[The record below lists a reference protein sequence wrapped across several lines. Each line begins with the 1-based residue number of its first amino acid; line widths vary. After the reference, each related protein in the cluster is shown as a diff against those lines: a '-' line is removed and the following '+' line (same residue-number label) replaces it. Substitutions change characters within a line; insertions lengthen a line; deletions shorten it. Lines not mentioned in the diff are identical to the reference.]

1 MSDLFNLTRILSE
14 NSYPQLV
21 QSVENRTYLSNGIDL
36 LRETNENILEATRDL
51 YIALAEAET
60 KSAENVKFA
69 DFFKRYK
76 DVIDKYILKAR
87 ELQSQFEINV
97 ETFADANSDIID
109 VNDGSDIMAT
119 PKYVG
124 VEYDNLLD
132 PDVPDIKPRKAFKKE
147 FAFIGK
153 LLQDLGPIA
162 SEEAKAQ
169 VIATVC
175 NNLSSEI
182 SDGWLDKVIEHI
194 TDDDDCDK
202 EGFARAIYKKFV
214 KDPHKEMTVDIGLVK
229 QCKLS
234 IMNNTSYI
242 ASVDKSVTSFCD
254 GLSRV
259 ADEIGSMF
267 FRNRD
272 HKLPI
277 KTDAEGV
284 EDKTYRLNDYS
295 FNQVNMFISTKIT
308 QITELCNLYIIALTI
323 KMDCIMKYLQQ
334 CKDII
339 STATDGIDNTPND
352 ETDSGDAEQEL
363 DDEELDDDSS
373 EEPDDESENDDSEPD
388 TDDGEEDPEEIDIK
402 LQAQS
407 EDDDDENDSDSEDGF
422 NTDDSGVEPLHDNSE
437 DDFEEA
443 CYLFE
448 ADAFQA
454 ERLITEMMFRESM
467 IDYLSEDAT
476 GTDKPGIRP
485 GETASAIIQKLMAQF
500 QNLVVKF
507 ITKFSGYD
515 KQAAYIKKNRGKIE
529 KAKIPE
535 NWTIQKMNMTE
546 LEKFVVPNLVE
557 EDLGLLG
564 NKDKYLT
571 AKYGENGSACK
582 IMSNKLEGSSAKDR
596 IMKLCL
602 EEKETPYKEQER
614 NESMNFVTQG
624 YQKCIS
630 NIKNAQSRLKS
641 AQSNAKTFAKES
653 AVMDLEATMMTYF
666 GEYTNTGRNGST
678 EVKSDVLKASGNSNT
693 ETKDATKNDGK
704 APEEHKDNVEVP
716 KDQEN
721 NGNIKRSN
729 AARLYFAINT
739 GVIVAV
745 MNTYNKAMKKHL
757 KFVKTLAQIGGVVD
771 IPSDNAADK
780 NQEQNTNNNQK

>member
-60 KSAENVKFA
+60 KSAENVNFA

-132 PDVPDIKPRKAFKKE
+132 PDVPDIEPRKAFKKE

-194 TDDDDCDK
+194 TDEDDCDK
-202 EGFARAIYKKFV
+202 EGFARAMYKKFV

-234 IMNNTSYI
+234 IMNYTSLV

-267 FRNRD
+267 FRNKD

-277 KTDAEGV
+277 ETDAEGV

-295 FNQVNMFISTKIT
+295 FNQMNMFISAKIT

-339 STATDGIDNTPND
+339 SVATDGIDNTPND
-352 ETDSGDAEQEL
+352 ETDPGDAEQEL

-373 EEPDDESENDDSEPD
+373 EEPDGEDPEPD

-402 LQAQS
+402 LQARS
-407 EDDDDENDSDSEDGF
+407 EDNDDENDSDPEDGF

-485 GETASAIIQKLMAQF
+485 GETASAIIQKLMDQF
-500 QNLVVKF
+500 QNLVIKF

-515 KQAAYIKKNRGKIE
+515 KQAAYIKKNRGKITR
-529 KAKIPE
+529 AKIPE

-571 AKYGENGSACK
+571 AKYGEKSGTACK
-582 IMSNKLEGSSAKDR
+582 ILSDELEGSSVKDR

-602 EEKETPYKEQER
+602 DETETPYNEHER
-614 NESMNFVTQG
+614 DESMNFVTQG

-666 GEYTNTGRNGST
+666 GESDENQNTDGDGTPNG
-678 EVKSDVLKASGNSNT
+678 NT
-693 ETKDATKNDGK
+693 PKPETKNDGEVPKNLTDK
-704 APEEHKDNVEVP
+704 ADLP

-721 NGNIKRSN
+721 NGNFKRSN

-757 KFVKTLAQIGGVVD
+757 KFVKTLAKIGGVVD
-771 IPSDNAADK
+771 IPSDNATDE

>member
-132 PDVPDIKPRKAFKKE
+132 PDVPDIEPRKAFKKE

-194 TDDDDCDK
+194 TDEDDCDK
-202 EGFARAIYKKFV
+202 DGFARAMYKKFV
-214 KDPHKEMTVDIGLVK
+214 KDPHKEMAVDIGLVK

-277 KTDAEGV
+277 ETDAEGV

-295 FNQVNMFISTKIT
+295 FNQMNMFISTKIT

-352 ETDSGDAEQEL
+352 DTDPGDAEQEL
-363 DDEELDDDSS
+363 DDEELNDNSS
-373 EEPDDESENDDSEPD
+373 EEPDDDQDKPEPD
-388 TDDGEEDPEEIDIK
+388 ADDGEEDPEEIDIK

-407 EDDDDENDSDSEDGF
+407 EDDDEDNDSDPEDGF

-476 GTDKPGIRP
+476 GTDKPGTRP

-582 IMSNKLEGSSAKDR
+582 IMSNELEGSSAKDR

-602 EEKETPYKEQER
+602 DDKETPYNEQER

-653 AVMDLEATMMTYF
+653 AVMNLEATMATYF
-666 GEYTNTGRNGST
+666 NEDEQPVDGSGYQANGKGVYTPNGVES
-678 EVKSDVLKASGNSNT
+678 K
-693 ETKDATKNDGK
+693 TKPANPTQNDGK
-704 APEEHKDNVEVP
+704 TQELTDKHDVP

>member
-132 PDVPDIKPRKAFKKE
+132 PDVPDIEPRKAFKKE

-194 TDDDDCDK
+194 TDEDDCDK
-202 EGFARAIYKKFV
+202 DGFARAMYKKFV
-214 KDPHKEMTVDIGLVK
+214 KDPHKEMAVDIGLVK

-267 FRNRD
+267 FRNKD

-277 KTDAEGV
+277 ETDAEGV

-295 FNQVNMFISTKIT
+295 FNQMNMFISTKIT
-308 QITELCNLYIIALTI
+308 QITELCNLHIIALTI

-339 STATDGIDNTPND
+339 STATDGIDNTPN
-352 ETDSGDAEQEL
+352 
-363 DDEELDDDSS
+363 
-373 EEPDDESENDDSEPD
+373 EEPDDDQDKPEPD
-388 TDDGEEDPEEIDIK
+388 ADDGEEDPEEIDIK

-407 EDDDDENDSDSEDGF
+407 EDDDEDNDSDPEDGF

-485 GETASAIIQKLMAQF
+485 GETASAIIQKMMAQF

-582 IMSNKLEGSSAKDR
+582 IMSNELEGSSAKDR

-653 AVMDLEATMMTYF
+653 AVMDLEATMRTYF
-666 GEYTNTGRNGST
+666 NEGDNQIVDAHGNPMSSKT
-678 EVKSDVLKASGNSNT
+678 EKPNS
-693 ETKDATKNDGK
+693 AAQNDGK
-704 APEEHKDNVEVP
+704 TQELTDNHDVP

-771 IPSDNAADK
+771 IPSDNATDG

>member
-51 YIALAEAET
+51 YVALAEAET

-132 PDVPDIKPRKAFKKE
+132 PDVPDIEPRKAFKKE

-194 TDDDDCDK
+194 TDEDDCDK
-202 EGFARAIYKKFV
+202 DGFARAMYKKFV
-214 KDPHKEMTVDIGLVK
+214 KDPHKEMAVDIGLVK

-267 FRNRD
+267 FRNKD

-277 KTDAEGV
+277 ETDAEGV

-352 ETDSGDAEQEL
+352 ETDPGDAEQEL
-363 DDEELDDDSS
+363 DDEELDDEDH
-373 EEPDDESENDDSEPD
+373 DDSEPD

-407 EDDDDENDSDSEDGF
+407 EDDDDENDSDPEDGF

-582 IMSNKLEGSSAKDR
+582 IMSNKLEGSSVKDR

-653 AVMDLEATMMTYF
+653 AVMDLEATMATYF
-666 GEYTNTGRNGST
+666 NEDEQPVDGSGYQANSKGVYTPNGVES
-678 EVKSDVLKASGNSNT
+678 K
-693 ETKDATKNDGK
+693 TKPANPTQNDGK
-704 APEEHKDNVEVP
+704 TQELTDKHDVP

-739 GVIVAV
+739 GVTVAV

>member
-60 KSAENVKFA
+60 KSAENVNFA

-132 PDVPDIKPRKAFKKE
+132 PDVPDIEPRKAFKKE

-194 TDDDDCDK
+194 TDEDDCDK
-202 EGFARAIYKKFV
+202 DGFARAMYKKFV

-267 FRNRD
+267 FRNKD

-277 KTDAEGV
+277 ETDAEGV

-295 FNQVNMFISTKIT
+295 FNQMNMFISTKIT

-352 ETDSGDAEQEL
+352 ETDPGDAEQEL

-373 EEPDDESENDDSEPD
+373 DDPEPD

-407 EDDDDENDSDSEDGF
+407 EDDDDENDSDPEDGF
-422 NTDDSGVEPLHDNSE
+422 NTDESGVEPLHDNSE

-467 IDYLSEDAT
+467 INYLSEDAT

-515 KQAAYIKKNRGKIE
+515 KQAAYIKKNRGKITR
-529 KAKIPE
+529 AKIPE

-571 AKYGENGSACK
+571 AKYGEKSGTACK
-582 IMSNKLEGSSAKDR
+582 ILSDELEGSSVKDR

-602 EEKETPYKEQER
+602 DETETPYNEHER
-614 NESMNFVTQG
+614 DESMNFVTQG

-653 AVMDLEATMMTYF
+653 AVMDLEATMMAYF
-666 GEYTNTGRNGST
+666 GESDENQNTDGDGKTN
-678 EVKSDVLKASGNSNT
+678 GNTPNP
-693 ETKDATKNDGK
+693 ETKNNGEVPKNLTDK
-704 APEEHKDNVEVP
+704 ADLP

-757 KFVKTLAQIGGVVD
+757 KFVKTLAKIGGVVD
-771 IPSDNAADK
+771 IPSDNATDE

>member
-60 KSAENVKFA
+60 KSAENVNFA

-132 PDVPDIKPRKAFKKE
+132 PDVPDIEPRKAFKKE

-202 EGFARAIYKKFV
+202 EGFARAMYKKFV

-295 FNQVNMFISTKIT
+295 FNQMNMFISTKIT

-352 ETDSGDAEQEL
+352 ETDPGDAEQEL
-363 DDEELDDDSS
+363 DDEELDDSS
-373 EEPDDESENDDSEPD
+373 EEPDDEDHDDPEPD
-388 TDDGEEDPEEIDIK
+388 TDDDEEDQEEIDIK

-407 EDDDDENDSDSEDGF
+407 EDDDDENDSDPEDGL

-485 GETASAIIQKLMAQF
+485 GETASDIIQKLMAQF

-571 AKYGENGSACK
+571 AKYGEKNGTACK
-582 IMSNKLEGSSAKDR
+582 ILSDELEGSSVKDR

-602 EEKETPYKEQER
+602 DETETQYNEHER
-614 NESMNFVTQG
+614 DESMNFVTQG

-666 GEYTNTGRNGST
+666 GESDENQNTDGDGKTN
-678 EVKSDVLKASGNSNT
+678 GNTPNS
-693 ETKDATKNDGK
+693 AAQNDGK
-704 APEEHKDNVEVP
+704 APQEHKDNVEVP
-716 KDQEN
+716 KDQDN

-757 KFVKTLAQIGGVVD
+757 KFVKTLAKIGGVVD
-771 IPSDNAADK
+771 IPSDNATDE
-780 NQEQNTNNNQK
+780 NQE

>member
-51 YIALAEAET
+51 YVALAEAET

-132 PDVPDIKPRKAFKKE
+132 PDVPDVEPRKAFKKE

-194 TDDDDCDK
+194 TDEDDCDK
-202 EGFARAIYKKFV
+202 EGFARAMYKKFV

-234 IMNNTSYI
+234 IMNYTSYV

-267 FRNRD
+267 FRNKD

-277 KTDAEGV
+277 ETDAEGV

-295 FNQVNMFISTKIT
+295 FNQMNMFISTKIT

-323 KMDCIMKYLQQ
+323 KMDSIMKYLQQ

-339 STATDGIDNTPND
+339 NVATDGIDNTPND
-352 ETDSGDAEQEL
+352 ETDPGDSEQEL

-373 EEPDDESENDDSEPD
+373 EEPDDEDPEPD

-402 LQAQS
+402 LQAQT
-407 EDDDDENDSDSEDGF
+407 DDDEDDSDLEDGF

-515 KQAAYIKKNRGKIE
+515 KQASYIKKNRGKIE

-535 NWTIQKMNMTE
+535 NWTIQKMDMSNLANFT
-546 LEKFVVPNLVE
+546 VPNLVE

-571 AKYGENGSACK
+571 AKYGEKSGTACK
-582 IMSNKLEGSSAKDR
+582 ILSDELEGSSVKDR

-602 EEKETPYKEQER
+602 DDRELPYKEQER
-614 NESMNFVTQG
+614 NESMTFVTQT

-666 GEYTNTGRNGST
+666 GESDENQNTDGDGTSNG
-678 EVKSDVLKASGNSNT
+678 NT
-693 ETKDATKNDGK
+693 PKPETKNDGK
-704 APEEHKDNVEVP
+704 VPKDLTDKSDTP

-780 NQEQNTNNNQK
+780 NQEQNANNNQK

>member
-132 PDVPDIKPRKAFKKE
+132 PDVPDIEPRKAFKKE

-194 TDDDDCDK
+194 TDEDDCDK
-202 EGFARAIYKKFV
+202 DGFARAMYKKFV
-214 KDPHKEMTVDIGLVK
+214 KDPHKEMAVDIGLVK

-277 KTDAEGV
+277 ETDAEGV

-295 FNQVNMFISTKIT
+295 FNQMNMFISTKIT

-352 ETDSGDAEQEL
+352 DTDPGDAEQEL
-363 DDEELDDDSS
+363 DDEELNDNSS
-373 EEPDDESENDDSEPD
+373 EEPDDDQDKPEPD
-388 TDDGEEDPEEIDIK
+388 ADDGEEDPEEIDIK

-407 EDDDDENDSDSEDGF
+407 EDDDEDNDSDPEDGF

-515 KQAAYIKKNRGKIE
+515 KQATYIKKNRGKIE

-582 IMSNKLEGSSAKDR
+582 IMSNELEGSSAKDR

-653 AVMDLEATMMTYF
+653 AVMNLEATMATYF
-666 GEYTNTGRNGST
+666 NEDEQPVDGSGYQANSKGVYTPNGVES
-678 EVKSDVLKASGNSNT
+678 K
-693 ETKDATKNDGK
+693 TKPANPTQNDGK
-704 APEEHKDNVEVP
+704 TQELTDNHDVP

-771 IPSDNAADK
+771 IPSDNATDG

>member
-51 YIALAEAET
+51 YVALAEAET

-109 VNDGSDIMAT
+109 INDGSDIMAT

-132 PDVPDIKPRKAFKKE
+132 PDVPDIEPRKAFKKE

-202 EGFARAIYKKFV
+202 EGFARAMYKKFV

-352 ETDSGDAEQEL
+352 ETDPGDAEQEL
-363 DDEELDDDSS
+363 DDEELDDEDH
-373 EEPDDESENDDSEPD
+373 DDSEPD

-407 EDDDDENDSDSEDGF
+407 EDDDDENDSDPEDGF

-582 IMSNKLEGSSAKDR
+582 IMSNKLEGSSVKDR

-653 AVMDLEATMMTYF
+653 AVMDLEATMATYF
-666 GEYTNTGRNGST
+666 NEDEQPVDGSGYQANSKGVYTLNGVES
-678 EVKSDVLKASGNSNT
+678 K
-693 ETKDATKNDGK
+693 TKPANPTQNDGK
-704 APEEHKDNVEVP
+704 TQELTDKHDVP

>member
-132 PDVPDIKPRKAFKKE
+132 PDVPDIEPRKAFKKE

-194 TDDDDCDK
+194 TDEDDCDK
-202 EGFARAIYKKFV
+202 DGFARAMYKKFV
-214 KDPHKEMTVDIGLVK
+214 KDPHKEMAVDIGLVK

-267 FRNRD
+267 FRNKD

-277 KTDAEGV
+277 ETDAEGV

-295 FNQVNMFISTKIT
+295 FNQMNMFISTKIT

-352 ETDSGDAEQEL
+352 DTDPGDAEQEL
-363 DDEELDDDSS
+363 DDEELNDNSS
-373 EEPDDESENDDSEPD
+373 EEPDDDQDKPEPD
-388 TDDGEEDPEEIDIK
+388 ADDGEEDPEEIDIK

-407 EDDDDENDSDSEDGF
+407 EDDDDENDSDPEDGF

-582 IMSNKLEGSSAKDR
+582 IMSNELEGSSAKDR

-653 AVMDLEATMMTYF
+653 AVMDLEATMRTYF
-666 GEYTNTGRNGST
+666 NEKDEQIVDAHGNPMSSKT
-678 EVKSDVLKASGNSNT
+678 EKPNS
-693 ETKDATKNDGK
+693 AAQNDGK
-704 APEEHKDNVEVP
+704 TQELTDNHDVP

-771 IPSDNAADK
+771 IPSDNATDG

>member
-60 KSAENVKFA
+60 KSTENVKFA

-109 VNDGSDIMAT
+109 VNDGSDVMAA
-119 PKYVG
+119 PKYIG

-132 PDVPDIKPRKAFKKE
+132 PDVPDIEPRKAFKKE

-153 LLQDLGPIA
+153 LLQDLGPVA

-194 TDDDDCDK
+194 TDEDDCDK
-202 EGFARAIYKKFV
+202 DGFARAMYKKFV

-277 KTDAEGV
+277 ETDVEGV

-295 FNQVNMFISTKIT
+295 FNQMNMFISTKIT

-352 ETDSGDAEQEL
+352 ETDPGDSEQEL
-363 DDEELDDDSS
+363 DNEELDNDSS
-373 EEPDDESENDDSEPD
+373 EEPDDDDHDDESEPD
-388 TDDGEEDPEEIDIK
+388 TDASEEDPEEIDIK
-402 LQAQS
+402 LQTQS
-407 EDDDDENDSDSEDGF
+407 EDDEDDDNDSDPEDGF
-422 NTDDSGVEPLHDNSE
+422 NMDDSGVEPLHDNSE

-467 IDYLSEDAT
+467 IDYLSEDTT
-476 GTDKPGIRP
+476 GADKPGIRP

-535 NWTIQKMNMTE
+535 NWTIQKMDMSN
-546 LEKFVVPNLVE
+546 LVNFVVPNLVE

-571 AKYGENGSACK
+571 AKYGEKNGTACK
-582 IMSNKLEGSSAKDR
+582 ILSDELEGSSVKDR

-602 EEKETPYKEQER
+602 AEDEKPYKEQER
-614 NESMNFVTQG
+614 NESMTFVTQT

-653 AVMDLEATMMTYF
+653 AVMDLEATMATYF
-666 GEYTNTGRNGST
+666 NEQDQADEGGENGNNSGQNGKNAQST
-678 EVKSDVLKASGNSNT
+678 T
-693 ETKDATKNDGK
+693 QNDGK
-704 APEEHKDNVEVP
+704 ATEELNDNTEVS

-721 NGNIKRSN
+721 NGTIKRSN

-757 KFVKTLAQIGGVVD
+757 KFVKTLAKLGGVVD

-780 NQEQNTNNNQK
+780 NQTQNTNNNQK

>member
-132 PDVPDIKPRKAFKKE
+132 PDVPDIEPRKAFKKE

-194 TDDDDCDK
+194 TDEDDCDK
-202 EGFARAIYKKFV
+202 EGFARAMYKKFV

-267 FRNRD
+267 FRNKD

-277 KTDAEGV
+277 ETDEEGV

-295 FNQVNMFISTKIT
+295 FNQMNMFISTKIT

-339 STATDGIDNTPND
+339 NVATDGIDNTPND
-352 ETDSGDAEQEL
+352 ETDPGDAEQEL

-373 EEPDDESENDDSEPD
+373 EEPDGEDPEPD

-402 LQAQS
+402 LQAQT
-407 EDDDDENDSDSEDGF
+407 DDDDEDNDSDPEDGF

-582 IMSNKLEGSSAKDR
+582 IMSNELEGSSAKDR

-602 EEKETPYKEQER
+602 DDKETPYNEQER

-666 GEYTNTGRNGST
+666 NEDDKQIVDAHGNPMSSKT
-678 EVKSDVLKASGNSNT
+678 EKPNS
-693 ETKDATKNDGK
+693 AAQNDGK
-704 APEEHKDNVEVP
+704 TQELTDKHDVP

>member
-132 PDVPDIKPRKAFKKE
+132 PDVPDIEPRKAFKKE

-194 TDDDDCDK
+194 TDEDDCDK
-202 EGFARAIYKKFV
+202 DGFARAMYKKFV

-277 KTDAEGV
+277 ETDVEGV

-295 FNQVNMFISTKIT
+295 FNQMNMFISTKIT

-352 ETDSGDAEQEL
+352 ETDPGDAEQEL
-363 DDEELDDDSS
+363 DDEELDDEDH
-373 EEPDDESENDDSEPD
+373 DDPEPD

-407 EDDDDENDSDSEDGF
+407 EDDDDENDSDPEDGF

-582 IMSNKLEGSSAKDR
+582 IMSNELEGSSAKDR

-602 EEKETPYKEQER
+602 DDKETPYNEQER

-624 YQKCIS
+624 YQKCSS

-653 AVMDLEATMMTYF
+653 AVMDLEATMKTYF
-666 GEYTNTGRNGST
+666 NEKDEQIVDAHGNPMSSKT
-678 EVKSDVLKASGNSNT
+678 EKPNS
-693 ETKDATKNDGK
+693 AAQNDGK
-704 APEEHKDNVEVP
+704 TATELTDHSEVP

>member
-132 PDVPDIKPRKAFKKE
+132 PDVPDIEPRKAFKKE

-194 TDDDDCDK
+194 TDEDDCDK
-202 EGFARAIYKKFV
+202 DGFARAMYKKFV

-277 KTDAEGV
+277 ETDAEGV

-295 FNQVNMFISTKIT
+295 FNQMNMFISTKIT

-339 STATDGIDNTPND
+339 STAMDGIDN
-352 ETDSGDAEQEL
+352 
-363 DDEELDDDSS
+363 SS
-373 EEPDDESENDDSEPD
+373 EEPDDDQDEPEPD
-388 TDDGEEDPEEIDIK
+388 ADNGEEDPEEIDIK

-407 EDDDDENDSDSEDGF
+407 EDDDEDNDSDPEDGF

-546 LEKFVVPNLVE
+546 LEKFTVPNLVE

-582 IMSNKLEGSSAKDR
+582 IMSNELEGSSAKDR

-653 AVMDLEATMMTYF
+653 AVMDLEATMRTYF
-666 GEYTNTGRNGST
+666 NEKDEQIVDAHGNPMSSKT
-678 EVKSDVLKASGNSNT
+678 EKPNS
-693 ETKDATKNDGK
+693 AAQNDGK
-704 APEEHKDNVEVP
+704 TQELTDNHDVP

-771 IPSDNAADK
+771 IPSDNATDG

>member
-109 VNDGSDIMAT
+109 VNDGSDVIAT

-132 PDVPDIKPRKAFKKE
+132 PDVPDIEPRKAFKKE

-194 TDDDDCDK
+194 TDEDDCDK
-202 EGFARAIYKKFV
+202 DGFARAMYKKFV

-277 KTDAEGV
+277 ETDAEGV

-295 FNQVNMFISTKIT
+295 FNQMNMFISTKIT

-352 ETDSGDAEQEL
+352 DTDPGDAEQKL
-363 DDEELDDDSS
+363 DDEELNDNSS
-373 EEPDDESENDDSEPD
+373 EEPDDDQDEPEPD
-388 TDDGEEDPEEIDIK
+388 ADDGEEDPEEIDIK

-407 EDDDDENDSDSEDGF
+407 EDDDEDNDSDPEDGF
-422 NTDDSGVEPLHDNSE
+422 NMDDSGVEPLHDNSE

-529 KAKIPE
+529 KVKIPE
-535 NWTIQKMNMTE
+535 NWTIQKMDMSNLANFT
-546 LEKFVVPNLVE
+546 VPNLVE

-571 AKYGENGSACK
+571 AKYGEKNGTACK
-582 IMSNKLEGSSAKDR
+582 ILSDELEGSSVKDR

-602 EEKETPYKEQER
+602 GDKELPYKEQER
-614 NESMNFVTQG
+614 NESMTFVTQT

-641 AQSNAKTFAKES
+641 AQSNAKTFTKES
-653 AVMDLEATMMTYF
+653 AVMDLEATMATYF
-666 GEYTNTGRNGST
+666 SEADQADEGGGNENNSDQNSKNTQSATQNNST
-678 EVKSDVLKASGNSNT
+678 TPAEQPDKYD
-693 ETKDATKNDGK
+693 
-704 APEEHKDNVEVP
+704 VP

-757 KFVKTLAQIGGVVD
+757 KFVKTLAKIGGVVD
-771 IPSDNAADK
+771 IPSDNATDK

>member
-1 MSDLFNLTRILSE
+1 M
-14 NSYPQLV
+14 
-21 QSVENRTYLSNGIDL
+21 
-36 LRETNENILEATRDL
+36 
-51 YIALAEAET
+51 
-60 KSAENVKFA
+60 
-69 DFFKRYK
+69 
-76 DVIDKYILKAR
+76 
-87 ELQSQFEINV
+87 
-97 ETFADANSDIID
+97 
-109 VNDGSDIMAT
+109 
-119 PKYVG
+119 
-124 VEYDNLLD
+124 
-132 PDVPDIKPRKAFKKE
+132 PDIEPRKAFKKE

-194 TDDDDCDK
+194 TDEDDCDK
-202 EGFARAIYKKFV
+202 EGFARAMYKKFV
-214 KDPHKEMTVDIGLVK
+214 KDPHKEMIVDIGLVK

-234 IMNNTSYI
+234 IMNYTSLV

-267 FRNRD
+267 FRNKD

-277 KTDAEGV
+277 ETDAEGV

-295 FNQVNMFISTKIT
+295 FNQMNMFISTKIT

-339 STATDGIDNTPND
+339 NVATDGIDNTPND
-352 ETDSGDAEQEL
+352 ETDPGDAEQEL
-363 DDEELDDDSS
+363 DDEELDDNSS
-373 EEPDDESENDDSEPD
+373 EEPVGEDPEPD

-402 LQAQS
+402 LQAQT
-407 EDDDDENDSDSEDGF
+407 DDDDEDNDSDPEDGF

-582 IMSNKLEGSSAKDR
+582 IMSNELEGSSAKDR

-602 EEKETPYKEQER
+602 DDKETPYNEQER

-666 GEYTNTGRNGST
+666 NEDDKQIVDAHGNPMSSKT
-678 EVKSDVLKASGNSNT
+678 EKPNS
-693 ETKDATKNDGK
+693 AAQNDGK
-704 APEEHKDNVEVP
+704 TQELTDKHDVP

>member
-60 KSAENVKFA
+60 KSAENVNFA

-132 PDVPDIKPRKAFKKE
+132 PDVPDIEPRKAFKKE

-194 TDDDDCDK
+194 TDEDDCDK
-202 EGFARAIYKKFV
+202 EGFARAMYKKFV

-234 IMNNTSYI
+234 IMNYTSLV

-267 FRNRD
+267 FRNKD

-277 KTDAEGV
+277 ETDAEGV

-295 FNQVNMFISTKIT
+295 FNQMNMFISAKIT

-339 STATDGIDNTPND
+339 SVATDGIDNTPND
-352 ETDSGDAEQEL
+352 ETDPGDAEQEL

-373 EEPDDESENDDSEPD
+373 EEPDGEDPEPD

-402 LQAQS
+402 LQARS
-407 EDDDDENDSDSEDGF
+407 EDNDDENDSDPEDGF

-515 KQAAYIKKNRGKIE
+515 KQAAYIKKNRGKITR
-529 KAKIPE
+529 AKIPE

-571 AKYGENGSACK
+571 AKYGEKSGTACK
-582 IMSNKLEGSSAKDR
+582 ILSDELEGSSVKDR

-602 EEKETPYKEQER
+602 DETETPYNEHER
-614 NESMNFVTQG
+614 DESMNFVTQG

-666 GEYTNTGRNGST
+666 GESDENQNTDGEGTPNG
-678 EVKSDVLKASGNSNT
+678 NT
-693 ETKDATKNDGK
+693 PKPETKNDGEVPKNLTDK
-704 APEEHKDNVEVP
+704 ADLP

-757 KFVKTLAQIGGVVD
+757 KFVKTLAKIGGVVD
-771 IPSDNAADK
+771 IPSDNATDN

>member
-60 KSAENVKFA
+60 KSAENVNFA

-132 PDVPDIKPRKAFKKE
+132 PDVPDIEPRKAFKKE

-194 TDDDDCDK
+194 TDEDDCDK
-202 EGFARAIYKKFV
+202 EGFARAMYKKFV
-214 KDPHKEMTVDIGLVK
+214 KDPHKEMAVDIGLVK

-234 IMNNTSYI
+234 IMNYTSYV

-267 FRNRD
+267 FRNKD

-277 KTDAEGV
+277 ETDAEGV

-295 FNQVNMFISTKIT
+295 FNQMNMFISTKIT

-323 KMDCIMKYLQQ
+323 KMDSIMKYLQQ

-339 STATDGIDNTPND
+339 NVATDGIDNTPND
-352 ETDSGDAEQEL
+352 ETDPGDTEQEL

-373 EEPDDESENDDSEPD
+373 EEPDDEDPEPD

-407 EDDDDENDSDSEDGF
+407 DDDDDENDSDPEDGF

-582 IMSNKLEGSSAKDR
+582 IMSNELEGSSAKDR

-602 EEKETPYKEQER
+602 EDKETPYKEQER
-614 NESMNFVTQG
+614 NESMNFVTQE

-666 GEYTNTGRNGST
+666 NEDDKQIVDTHGNPMSSKT
-678 EVKSDVLKASGNSNT
+678 EKPNSAAQNDSKAAT
-693 ETKDATKNDGK
+693 ELTD
-704 APEEHKDNVEVP
+704 HSEVP

>member
-60 KSAENVKFA
+60 KSAENVNFA

-132 PDVPDIKPRKAFKKE
+132 PDVPDIEPRKAFKKE

-194 TDDDDCDK
+194 TDEDDCDK
-202 EGFARAIYKKFV
+202 DGFARAMYKKFV

-267 FRNRD
+267 FRNKD

-295 FNQVNMFISTKIT
+295 FNQMNMFISTKIT

-352 ETDSGDAEQEL
+352 ETNPGDAEQEL

-373 EEPDDESENDDSEPD
+373 DDPEPD
-388 TDDGEEDPEEIDIK
+388 TAGGEEDLEEIDIK

-407 EDDDDENDSDSEDGF
+407 EDDDDENDSDPEDGF

-467 IDYLSEDAT
+467 INYLSEDAT

-571 AKYGENGSACK
+571 AKYGEKNGTACK
-582 IMSNKLEGSSAKDR
+582 ILSDELEGSSVKDR

-602 EEKETPYKEQER
+602 DETETQYNEHER
-614 NESMNFVTQG
+614 DESMNFVTQG

-653 AVMDLEATMMTYF
+653 AVMDLEATMMMYF
-666 GEYTNTGRNGST
+666 GESDENQNTDGDGKTN
-678 EVKSDVLKASGNSNT
+678 GNTPNS
-693 ETKDATKNDGK
+693 AAQNDGK
-704 APEEHKDNVEVP
+704 APQEHKDNVEVP

-729 AARLYFAINT
+729 AVRLYFAINT

>member
-60 KSAENVKFA
+60 KSAENVNFA

-132 PDVPDIKPRKAFKKE
+132 PDVPDIEPRKAFKKE

-194 TDDDDCDK
+194 TDEDDCDK
-202 EGFARAIYKKFV
+202 EGFARAMYKKFV

-234 IMNNTSYI
+234 IMNYTSLV

-267 FRNRD
+267 FRNKD

-277 KTDAEGV
+277 ETDAEGV

-295 FNQVNMFISTKIT
+295 FNQMNMFISAKIT

-339 STATDGIDNTPND
+339 SVATDGIDNTPND
-352 ETDSGDAEQEL
+352 ETDPGDAEQEL

-373 EEPDDESENDDSEPD
+373 EEPDGEDPEPD

-402 LQAQS
+402 LQARS
-407 EDDDDENDSDSEDGF
+407 EDNDDENDSDPEDGF

-515 KQAAYIKKNRGKIE
+515 KQAAYIKKNRGKITR
-529 KAKIPE
+529 AKIPE
-535 NWTIQKMNMTE
+535 NWTIQKMNMAE

-571 AKYGENGSACK
+571 AKYGEKSGTACK
-582 IMSNKLEGSSAKDR
+582 ILSDELEGSSVKDR

-602 EEKETPYKEQER
+602 DETETPYNEHER
-614 NESMNFVTQG
+614 DESMNFVTQG

-666 GEYTNTGRNGST
+666 GESDENQNTDGEGTPNG
-678 EVKSDVLKASGNSNT
+678 NT
-693 ETKDATKNDGK
+693 PKPETKNDGEVPKNLTDK
-704 APEEHKDNVEVP
+704 ADLP

-757 KFVKTLAQIGGVVD
+757 KFVKTLAKIGGVVD
-771 IPSDNAADK
+771 IPSDNATDN

>member
-60 KSAENVKFA
+60 KSAENVNFA

-132 PDVPDIKPRKAFKKE
+132 PDVPDIEPRKAFKKE

-194 TDDDDCDK
+194 TDEDDCDK
-202 EGFARAIYKKFV
+202 DGFARAMYKKFV

-254 GLSRV
+254 GLFRV

-277 KTDAEGV
+277 ETDAEGV

-295 FNQVNMFISTKIT
+295 FNQMNMFISTKIT

-352 ETDSGDAEQEL
+352 DTDPGDAEQEL

-373 EEPDDESENDDSEPD
+373 DDPEPD

-407 EDDDDENDSDSEDGF
+407 EDDDDENDSDPEDGF
-422 NTDDSGVEPLHDNSE
+422 NTDESGVEPLHDNSE

-467 IDYLSEDAT
+467 INYLSEDAT

-485 GETASAIIQKLMAQF
+485 GETASAIIQKLMARF

-515 KQAAYIKKNRGKIE
+515 KQAAYIKKNRGKITR
-529 KAKIPE
+529 AKIPE

-571 AKYGENGSACK
+571 AKYGEKSGTACK
-582 IMSNKLEGSSAKDR
+582 ILSDELEGSSVKDR

-602 EEKETPYKEQER
+602 DETETPYNEHER
-614 NESMNFVTQG
+614 DESMNFVTQG

-653 AVMDLEATMMTYF
+653 AVMYLEATMMAYF
-666 GEYTNTGRNGST
+666 GESDENQNTDGDGKTN
-678 EVKSDVLKASGNSNT
+678 GNTPNP
-693 ETKDATKNDGK
+693 AAQNDGK
-704 APEEHKDNVEVP
+704 APQEHKDNVEVP

-757 KFVKTLAQIGGVVD
+757 KFVKTLAKIGGVVG
-771 IPSDNAADK
+771 IPSDNATDE

>member
-132 PDVPDIKPRKAFKKE
+132 PDVPDIEPRKAFKKE

-194 TDDDDCDK
+194 TDEDDCDK
-202 EGFARAIYKKFV
+202 DGFARAMYKKFV
-214 KDPHKEMTVDIGLVK
+214 KDPHKEMAVDIGLVK

-277 KTDAEGV
+277 ETDAEGV

-295 FNQVNMFISTKIT
+295 FNQMNMFISTKIT

-352 ETDSGDAEQEL
+352 DTDPGDAEQEL
-363 DDEELDDDSS
+363 GDEELDDSS
-373 EEPDDESENDDSEPD
+373 EKPDDEDHDDPEPD
-388 TDDGEEDPEEIDIK
+388 TNDGEEDPEEIDIK

-407 EDDDDENDSDSEDGF
+407 EDNDEDNDSDPEDGF
-422 NTDDSGVEPLHDNSE
+422 NMDDSGVEPLHDNSE

-448 ADAFQA
+448 ADAFHA

-467 IDYLSEDAT
+467 INYLSEDAT

-515 KQAAYIKKNRGKIE
+515 KQAAYIKKNRGKITRV
-529 KAKIPE
+529 KIPE

-571 AKYGENGSACK
+571 AKYGEKSGTACK
-582 IMSNKLEGSSAKDR
+582 ILSDELEGSSVKDR

-602 EEKETPYKEQER
+602 DETETQYNEHER
-614 NESMNFVTQG
+614 DESMNFVTQG

-666 GEYTNTGRNGST
+666 GESDENQNTDGDGKTN
-678 EVKSDVLKASGNSNT
+678 GNTPNS
-693 ETKDATKNDGK
+693 AAQNDGK
-704 APEEHKDNVEVP
+704 APQEHKDNVEVP
-716 KDQEN
+716 KDQDN

-757 KFVKTLAQIGGVVD
+757 KFVKTLAKLGGVVD
-771 IPSDNAADK
+771 IPSGNAADN
-780 NQEQNTNNNQK
+780 NQEQNTNNIQK

>member
-132 PDVPDIKPRKAFKKE
+132 PDVPDVEPRKAFKKE

-194 TDDDDCDK
+194 TDEDDCDK
-202 EGFARAIYKKFV
+202 DGFARAMYKKFV

-267 FRNRD
+267 FRNKD

-277 KTDAEGV
+277 ETDGEGV

-295 FNQVNMFISTKIT
+295 FNQMNMFISTKIT

-352 ETDSGDAEQEL
+352 ETDPGDAEQEL
-363 DDEELDDDSS
+363 DDEELDDSS
-373 EEPDDESENDDSEPD
+373 EEPDDDSEPD

-407 EDDDDENDSDSEDGF
+407 EDDDDENDSDPEDGF

-467 IDYLSEDAT
+467 INYLSEDAT
-476 GTDKPGIRP
+476 GADKPGIRP

-500 QNLVVKF
+500 QNLVIKF

-515 KQAAYIKKNRGKIE
+515 KQAAYIKKNRGKITR
-529 KAKIPE
+529 AKIPE

-571 AKYGENGSACK
+571 AKYGEKSGTACK
-582 IMSNKLEGSSAKDR
+582 ILSDELEGSSVKDR

-602 EEKETPYKEQER
+602 DETETPYNEHER
-614 NESMNFVTQG
+614 DESMNFVTQG

-666 GEYTNTGRNGST
+666 GESDENQNTDGDGTPNG
-678 EVKSDVLKASGNSNT
+678 NT
-693 ETKDATKNDGK
+693 PKPETKNDGEVPKNLTNK
-704 APEEHKDNVEVP
+704 ADLP

-757 KFVKTLAQIGGVVD
+757 KFVKTLAKIGGVVD
-771 IPSDNAADK
+771 IPSDNAADE